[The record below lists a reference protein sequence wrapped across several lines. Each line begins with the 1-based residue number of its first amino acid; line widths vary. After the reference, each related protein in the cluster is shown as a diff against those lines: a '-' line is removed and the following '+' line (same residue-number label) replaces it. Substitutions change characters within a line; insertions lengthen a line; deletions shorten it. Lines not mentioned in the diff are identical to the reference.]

1 MREAVAGI
9 GGRCYG
15 AATNTFMSKRV
26 VLLFAGQGAQ
36 SVGMGREL
44 GEAYPVVR
52 GMLSEADGI
61 LGMGLSDV
69 MFAGPMEE
77 LTRTSRC
84 QPALYVHGLAC
95 LAVLREAVPGLQVGA
110 AAGLSL
116 GEFTAHAAAGTFSF
130 ADGLRLVARR
140 GEFMEAACEATEG
153 TMLAMLGGEEE
164 AVRALAADADV
175 DLANFNTPGQIVLSG
190 SRENIAKAV
199 ALAKERGLRGK
210 ELPVAGAYHSRLMAG
225 AQARLATELA
235 ATAIGDPSF
244 PVVCNLEARPVSGAD
259 DIRRTLENQV
269 TGSVRWAQSMEYL
282 LGEGFDCFL
291 ELGPGGQLAGML
303 GRIRKGTEVHSISD
317 PASLEKAVAALG
329 AG

>member
-1 MREAVAGI
+1 
-9 GGRCYG
+9 
-15 AATNTFMSKRV
+15 
-26 VLLFAGQGAQ
+26 
-36 SVGMGREL
+36 MGREL
-44 GEAYPVVR
+44 AESFPVVR
-52 GMLSEADGI
+52 GMLGEADGI

-69 MFAGPMEE
+69 MFGGPMEE

-95 LAVLREAVPGLQVGA
+95 LAVLREAVPGLDVGA

-235 ATAIGDPSF
+235 ATAIGNPAF

>member
-1 MREAVAGI
+1 
-9 GGRCYG
+9 
-15 AATNTFMSKRV
+15 MSKRV

-44 GEAYPVVR
+44 AESFPVVR

-69 MFAGPMEE
+69 MFGGPMEE

-210 ELPVAGAYHSRLMAG
+210 ELPVAGAYHSRLMAS

-235 ATAIGDPSF
+235 ATAIGDPAF

>member
-1 MREAVAGI
+1 
-9 GGRCYG
+9 
-15 AATNTFMSKRV
+15 MSKRV

-44 GEAYPVVR
+44 AESFPVVR

-69 MFAGPMEE
+69 MFGGPMEE

-95 LAVLREAVPGLQVGA
+95 LAVLREAVPGLDVGA

-210 ELPVAGAYHSRLMAG
+210 ELPVAGAYHSRLMAS

>member
-1 MREAVAGI
+1 
-9 GGRCYG
+9 
-15 AATNTFMSKRV
+15 
-26 VLLFAGQGAQ
+26 
-36 SVGMGREL
+36 MGREM
-44 GEAYPVVR
+44 ADAFPVAGR
-52 GMLSEADGI
+52 LLAEADGI
-61 LGMGLSDV
+61 LGMGLSEV

-84 QPALYVHGLAC
+84 QPALYAHGLAC
-95 LAVLREAVPGLQVGA
+95 LAVLREAVPGLQVAA

-140 GEFMEAACEATEG
+140 GEFMEEACEATEG

-190 SRENIAKAV
+190 SREKIAKAV

-210 ELPVAGAYHSRLMAG
+210 ELPVAGAYHSRLMAS

-235 ATAIGDPSF
+235 ATAIGDPTF